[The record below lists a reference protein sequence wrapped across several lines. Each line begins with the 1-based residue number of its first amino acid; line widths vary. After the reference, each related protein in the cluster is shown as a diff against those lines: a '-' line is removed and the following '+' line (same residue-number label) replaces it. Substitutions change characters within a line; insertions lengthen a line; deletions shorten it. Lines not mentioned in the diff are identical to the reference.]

1 MDIPKI
7 LLSCFGCISTAVVTA
22 QISIAVY
29 FNSGSANSG
38 VNLQHTLDSTI
49 TFLQTQQIDHID
61 LHAFCDTDGDSL
73 FNIRLSEKRNVFV
86 KKVLQSSGI
95 QDSIFSNINAF
106 GENKTKLE
114 NGDEVVKQQNRRVD
128 IIIHLA
134 ANNSNIAIDNLNS
147 ITAMAAAILNAEI
160 GEKVVIPNLEFYSGR
175 HTLMPESQPVL
186 QELVKIMQDNPNLYI
201 SLIGHICCMTEM
213 QKQMGA
219 YRDGF
224 DADDGTNHLSLN
236 RAIVVKTYLTDFG
249 IASERILVKG
259 KGGAEKLIDPEI
271 TEADKKRNRRVEVM
285 IIAK

>member
-1 MDIPKI
+1 MNIPKI
-7 LLSCFGCISTAVVTA
+7 LLSGFGCISTFVVTA
-22 QISIAVY
+22 QISVAVY
-29 FNSGSANSG
+29 FNSGSANNG
-38 VNLQHTLDSTI
+38 INLQSTLDSTI
-49 TFLQTQQIDHID
+49 NFLQTQQIEHIE
-61 LHAFCDTDGDSL
+61 LYAYCDTDGDSL
-73 FNIRLSEKRNVFV
+73 YNIRLSEKRNAFV
-86 KKVLQSSGI
+86 KKVLHNSGI
-95 QDSIFSNINAF
+95 QDSIFSKVNAF
-106 GENKTKLE
+106 GENKAVQE
-114 NGDEVVKQQNRRVD
+114 DGDEKAKQQNRRVD
-128 IIIHLA
+128 IIIHIA
-134 ANNSNIAIDNLNS
+134 EGGPNAVTENSTS
-147 ITAMAAAILNAEI
+147 IEAMATAILNAEI
-160 GEKVVIPNLEFYSGR
+160 GQKVVIPNLEFYSGR

-186 QELVKIMQDNPNLYI
+186 QELVKVLQDNPNLYI

-236 RAIVVKTYLTDFG
+236 RAIVVKTYLTDYG

>member
-1 MDIPKI
+1 MNIPKI
-7 LLSCFGCISTAVVTA
+7 LLSGFGCISTFVVTA
-22 QISIAVY
+22 QISVAVY
-29 FNSGSANSG
+29 FNSGSANNG
-38 VNLQHTLDSTI
+38 INLQSTLDSSI
-49 TFLQTQQIDHID
+49 NFLKTQQIDHIE
-61 LHAFCDTDGDSL
+61 LHAYCDTDGDSL
-73 FNIRLSEKRNVFV
+73 YNMRLSEKRNAFV
-86 KKVLQSSGI
+86 KKVLHNSGI
-95 QDSIFSNINAF
+95 QDSIFSKVNAF
-106 GENKTKLE
+106 GENKAVQE
-114 NGDEVVKQQNRRVD
+114 DGDEKAKQQNRRVD
-128 IIIHLA
+128 IIIHIA
-134 ANNSNIAIDNLNS
+134 EGGPNAVTDNSTS
-147 ITAMAAAILNAEI
+147 IEAMATAILNAEI
-160 GEKVVIPNLEFYSGR
+160 GQKVVIPNLEFYSGR

-186 QELVKIMQDNPNLYI
+186 QELVKVLQDNPNLYI

-236 RAIVVKTYLTDFG
+236 RAIVVKTYLTDYG

>member
-1 MDIPKI
+1 MNALKI
-7 LLSCFGCISTAVVTA
+7 LFTGIGCITTIVVSA
-22 QISIAVY
+22 QISVAVY
-29 FNSGSANSG
+29 FNSGSANNG
-38 VNLQHTLDSTI
+38 INLQHTIDSTI
-49 TFLQTQQIDHID
+49 TFLHTQQIDHID
-61 LHAFCDTDGDSL
+61 LYAYCDTDGDST
-73 FNIRLSEKRNVFV
+73 FNMRLSEKRNAFV
-86 KKVLQSSGI
+86 KKVLQNSGI
-95 QDSIFSNINAF
+95 QDSIFSGINAF
-106 GENKTKLE
+106 GENKATKE
-114 NGDEVVKQQNRRVD
+114 NDDEIVKQQNRRVD

-134 ANNSNIAIDNLNS
+134 ANNPNIATDNLNS
-147 ITAMAAAILNAEI
+147 ITAMATAILNAEI
-160 GEKVVIPNLEFYSGR
+160 GQKVVIPNLEFYSGR

-186 QELVKIMQDNPNLYI
+186 QELVKVMQENPNLYI

-271 TEADKKRNRRVEVM
+271 TEADKKRNRRGEVM